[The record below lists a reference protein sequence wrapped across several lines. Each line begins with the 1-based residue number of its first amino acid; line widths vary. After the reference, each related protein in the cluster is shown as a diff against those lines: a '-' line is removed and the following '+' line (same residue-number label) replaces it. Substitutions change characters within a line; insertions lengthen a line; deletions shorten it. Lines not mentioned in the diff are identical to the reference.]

1 MTPWNIKLIEVFT
14 SSHICKIF
22 LNNELFHYTIER
34 TIKMIN
40 KQQMANVNKERKN
53 NQNKAIG
60 KNITKKGRKKP
71 QLFEIQKKNIIKN

>member
-1 MTPWNIKLIEVFT
+1 
-14 SSHICKIF
+14 
-22 LNNELFHYTIER
+22 
-34 TIKMIN
+34 MIN